1 MKFKYVQI
9 TGSARGIGQLAAE
22 TLNSLVHRVVLHS
35 RKPAAKNVP
44 EWPAY
49 NLSNRPTMRIDT
61 KCEVIY
67 DRFKGELAMWK
78 SLGKL

>member
-1 MKFKYVQI
+1 M
-9 TGSARGIGQLAAE
+9 
-22 TLNSLVHRVVLHS
+22 VVLHS

-44 EWPAY
+44 EWRAY

>member
-1 MKFKYVQI
+1 MKFRDVQI
-9 TGSARGIGQLAAE
+9 TGSAHGIEQLVAE
-22 TLNSLVHRVVLHS
+22 TLNSLVHRVVLHA

-44 EWPAY
+44 QWPAY
-49 NLSNRPTMRIDT
+49 DLSNRPTMRIDT